1 MKNIAVVYATRT
13 KHSQKYAEAIAA
25 ALGVRAQNV
34 TEHPQARPLA
44 LLILVGGIYGG
55 KCHPALAEYAESL
68 DGTLIQKAA
77 LVTSSA
83 SKRAS
88 QTAISEIL
96 EQKGISVA
104 EELRCPGNFLFLRA
118 GHPNS
123 GDLKDAAGFGVRLSA
138 ACPDVTP

>member
-13 KHSQKYAEAIAA
+13 RHSQKNAEAIAA

-34 TEHPQARPLA
+34 TEQPKARPLG

-55 KCHPALAEYAESL
+55 QCHPALAEYAQSL

-83 SKRAS
+83 SKHAS
-88 QTAISEIL
+88 QTAVSEIL
-96 EQKGISVA
+96 EQKGISVV
-104 EELRCPGNFLFLRA
+104 EEMRCPGNFLFLRA

-123 GDLKDAAGFGVRLSA
+123 GDLDDAAGFAVRLSA
-138 ACPDVTP
+138 ACPDAAP